1 MSGMATNSMSRTA
14 IGSDFVDIAIF
25 QTKKVATNAASRK
38 LPGRTS
44 CEAAP
49 VGAVVDCA
57 TVLATVEVGVVV
69 ALVTNG
75 PEGDRLVKESVAELN
90 VVLRGMVKLVPI
102 LAAVPI
108 DGELV
113 MLIELVAVAFDVCV
127 VEYAMLDD
135 PVPPTRE
142 KRPE

>member
-1 MSGMATNSMSRTA
+1 MLSEMATNSMSGAA
-14 IGSDFVDIAIF
+14 IRSDFVDIAIF
-25 QTKKVATNAASRK
+25 QTKKVAMNAASRK
-38 LPGRTS
+38 LPGLTS

-57 TVLATVEVGVVV
+57 TVLAAIEVGVVV
-69 ALVTNG
+69 ALATNG
-75 PEGDRLVKESVAELN
+75 PEADKLVKESVAELK
-90 VVLRGMVKLVPI
+90 VVLRSMVKL
-102 LAAVPI
+102 VPI

-113 MLIELVAVAFDVCV
+113 KFVELVAAAFDVCV